1 MLIDPSTLATTER
14 TPLDELIAA
23 EEQEDH
29 DTLDLAGLR
38 GIPAD
43 ALAVLLRFLL
53 PDGRPT
59 SPTYWQQASR
69 RLASLA
75 HAIGVQEIRMHPLA
89 SLAPALGCSRALLSL
104 LAVELRDFADLD
116 HRAGRSDEARQVYAT
131 RARAIW
137 NSRGRKAQAK
147 IKESP

>member
-1 MLIDPSTLATTER
+1 MFTDPSARAIDYHHPLAALLE
-14 TPLDELIAA
+14 A
-23 EEQEDH
+23 EEEDTP
-29 DTLDLAGLR
+29 DALELAGIR
-38 GIPAD
+38 GIPLD

-69 RLASLA
+69 RLAALA
-75 HAIGVQEIRMHPLA
+75 HAAGVREIREHPLA

-104 LAVELRDFADLD
+104 LACELRDFAQLD
-116 HRAGRSDEARQVYAT
+116 SRAGRSATAREVYSQ
-131 RARAIW
+131 RARAVW
-137 NSRGRKAQAK
+137 NRRGREARDK